1 MSASCTELSGHHEG
15 FVCIFCIGFL
25 SARHSGYFFFLKNV
39 RSSSHVVSPSPHTP
53 GENRQAGDQRNAEAD
68 TRDPRTLTA
77 VFRCDFYKTRRSQK
91 LFAGELKELQEGK
104 FHEQVYLHKSSMTLA
119 CKPAATRLALAKLL
133 FLVLSKQR
141 EMGARVQASIARVTP
156 HVVALPVPR
165 EW

>member
-15 FVCIFCIGFL
+15 FVCIFCIKFL
-25 SARHSGYFFFLKNV
+25 SARHSVYLFFEKRKIFTRCVPLPAYP
-39 RSSSHVVSPSPHTP
+39 R
-53 GENRQAGDQRNAEAD
+53 GESRAGDRRDAEAD

-77 VFRCDFYKTRRSQK
+77 VFRPDFYKTRRSQK

-104 FHEQVYLHKSSMTLA
+104 LHEQIYLRKPSMTLA

-141 EMGARVQASIARVTP
+141 EMGARVQASIARVSP
-156 HVVALPVPR
+156 HVVALPIPR